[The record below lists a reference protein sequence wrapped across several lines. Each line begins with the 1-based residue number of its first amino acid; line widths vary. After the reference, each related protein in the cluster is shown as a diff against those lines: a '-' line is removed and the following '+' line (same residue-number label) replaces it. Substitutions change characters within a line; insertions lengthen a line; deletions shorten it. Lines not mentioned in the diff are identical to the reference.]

1 MPALVVVRF
10 HGELHDVC
18 MVETGEL
25 SPLELEFG
33 PVTVTITLVEPEPV
47 VARPPV
53 ETRPYVFG
61 AASLA
66 VHLGVWLAAML
77 WPGPPPEPI
86 ALPGL
91 VASSETGAATRIG
104 RYAMAAQTVRRE
116 HAPPPETIPIT
127 TDTTP
132 AAQPSVTEQP
142 ALPPPPPPGRGLDKP
157 VRPQPQPL
165 RREPTRF
172 DPTTR
177 PDFDIVETGPYT
189 TLATGRAAGEH
200 YGLAARKTRMVVVS
214 CDARSCVV
222 VGGDDAGPIRKAIEA
237 RLADIAACYEDAT
250 KVELDFGL
258 ADDGKALGLTDGSGG
273 AADGCVARIIRSIQ
287 FSQ

>member
-10 HGELHDVC
+10 HGELHDVS

-25 SPLELEFG
+25 GPVELAFG
-33 PVTVTITLVEPEPV
+33 PMTVTITLVDPAP
-47 VARPPV
+47 ALPRPPV
-53 ETRPYVFG
+53 EVRPYVYG
-61 AASLA
+61 AAALA

-77 WPGPPPEPI
+77 WPGAPPEPV

-91 VASSETGAATRIG
+91 AAADTGEAAHIG
-104 RYAMAAQTVRRE
+104 RYAMAAQTVRRAP
-116 HAPPPETIPIT
+116 APPPETVPIT
-127 TDTTP
+127 TDTSPTAHP
-132 AAQPSVTEQP
+132 AITAAQPGTPQ
-142 ALPPPPPPGRGLDKP
+142 PGRGRDKP
-157 VRPQPQPL
+157 QKPAPRS
-165 RREPTRF
+165 EPARF

-189 TLATGRAAGEH
+189 TLATGRAAGEN
-200 YGLAARKTRMVVVS
+200 YGLAARKSRMVVVS
-214 CDARSCVV
+214 CDARTCVV
-222 VGGDDAGPIRKAIEA
+222 VGGEDAGPIRKAIEA

-273 AADGCVARIIRSIQ
+273 AADGCVARIIHSIQ